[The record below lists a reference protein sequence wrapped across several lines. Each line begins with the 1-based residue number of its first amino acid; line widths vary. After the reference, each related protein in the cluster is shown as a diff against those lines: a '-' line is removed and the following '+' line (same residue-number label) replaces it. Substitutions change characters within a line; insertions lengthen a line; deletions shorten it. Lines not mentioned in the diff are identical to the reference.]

1 MTMEGRGLQDRRALG
16 LLVVDDDHNHCSAL
30 HRAFETRG
38 YAVKSA
44 SSVPQALALL
54 NDWSAHYAAIDLR
67 LPGPSGLTL
76 IPRLKE
82 ANPEVRIVIMSG
94 YASIATAVEAI
105 KLGAVHYLAKP
116 VDANMIE
123 LAFHRVQG
131 DESIPPGPGRL
142 SVNRLAW
149 EHIQGALADYRGNV
163 SAAARA
169 LGMHRRTLQRKLS
182 KHPTRL

>member
-1 MTMEGRGLQDRRALG
+1 MTVEGRGLQDRRGLG
-16 LLVVDDDHNHCSAL
+16 LLVVDDDHYHCSAL
-30 HRAFETRG
+30 QRAFETRG

-54 NDWSAHYAAIDLR
+54 NDWCAQYAAIDLR

-76 IPRLKE
+76 IPRLKDV
-82 ANPEVRIVIMSG
+82 NPEVRIVIMSG

-123 LAFHRVQG
+123 LAFQRVLG
-131 DESIPPGPGRL
+131 DESVSPGPGRL

-149 EHIQGALADYRGNV
+149 EHIQGALADYRGNI

-182 KHPTRL
+182 KHPTRS

>member
-1 MTMEGRGLQDRRALG
+1 MTMDGRGPHGDTQPG
-16 LLVVDDDHNHCSAL
+16 LLVVEDDHNHCNAL
-30 HRAFETRG
+30 QRAFERRG
-38 YAVKSA
+38 YSVKSA

-54 NDWSAHYAAIDLR
+54 RDWSPAYAAVDLR
-67 LPGPSGLTL
+67 LPGASGLSL

-82 ANPEVRIVIMSG
+82 ANPEIRAVVMTG

-105 KLGAVHYLAKP
+105 KLGAVHYLVKP

-123 LAFHRVQG
+123 AAFRHVGG
-131 DESIPPGPGRL
+131 DANTPLRPQPV

-149 EHIQGALADYRGNV
+149 EHIHGVLADYRGNI

-169 LGMHRRTLQRKLS
+169 LGMHRRTLQRKLG
-182 KHPTRL
+182 KHPARA

>member
-1 MTMEGRGLQDRRALG
+1 MTPQGHGLQKCMELG

-30 HRAFETRG
+30 QRAFETRG

-44 SSVPQALALL
+44 CSVPQALELL
-54 NDWSAHYAAIDLR
+54 NDWSADYAAIDLR

-76 IPRLKE
+76 IPRLKD
-82 ANPEVRIVIMSG
+82 ANPEVRIVVMSG

-123 LAFHRVQG
+123 LAFQRVAG
-131 DESIPPGPGRL
+131 DESVPPGPGRI

-149 EHIQGALADYRGNV
+149 EHIQRALAEHQGNI

-169 LGMHRRTLQRKLS
+169 LGMHRRTLQRKLG
-182 KHPTRL
+182 KHPTRV